1 MLGASV
7 CQAALILLLYNDE
20 GVEEEELVSFN
31 TRQAH
36 LNSPQFP
43 PSLASGF
50 WTSSVLDVAPPGA
63 HVYLLDY
70 CFFFMSHPGIR
81 RILEK
86 QQILELNKISAYQS
100 DRLRSSL
107 ITIDVG
113 SSFFI

>member
-7 CQAALILLLYNDE
+7 CQAALILLLYNDDGG

-70 CFFFMSHPGIR
+70 CFFIIMSHPGIR
-81 RILEK
+81 RVLETA
-86 QQILELNKISAYQS
+86 NP
-100 DRLRSSL
+100 R
-107 ITIDVG
+107 T
-113 SSFFI
+113 